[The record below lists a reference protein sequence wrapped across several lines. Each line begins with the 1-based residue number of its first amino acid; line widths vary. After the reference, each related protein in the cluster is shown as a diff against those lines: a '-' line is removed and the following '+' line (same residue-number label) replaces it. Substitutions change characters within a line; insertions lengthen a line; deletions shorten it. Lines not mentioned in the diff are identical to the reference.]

1 MKFHFISILVHLSL
15 SSDKSFAIMNI
26 RTIHSKS
33 MKNEKFCTFFSKV
46 LGCLVQVFDAT
57 NTTIERRRLIRE
69 IIVDKMGYKL
79 FFVESLCDDPSIVES
94 NIRQVK
100 INSPDYADMNNE
112 DALKDF
118 LMRINHYHDRYQTL
132 NEIEEKSLSFMKIF
146 NTGQN
151 YYICKKFA

>member
-1 MKFHFISILVHLSL
+1 M
-15 SSDKSFAIMNI
+15 
-26 RTIHSKS
+26 
-33 MKNEKFCTFFSKV
+33 
-46 LGCLVQVFDAT
+46 FDAT

-146 NTGQN
+146 NTGL
-151 YYICKKFA
+151 YYSITLIYY